1 MGERRGTK
9 ALELWCRRITDGY
22 PGVNVQNMTTSWRDG
37 LAFCAMIHHFRP
49 DLIDF
54 NGLNKDDVYRNN
66 ELAFRTAE
74 QHLGIPALLDAEDMA
89 SCAVPDRLSILTYL
103 SQFYQTFGG
112 SSPSRLATS
121 RTTESA
127 DERIAPVPESP
138 KQKVGSRLG
147 MRRDP
152 CAACGLPVFLAE
164 KLLIARAPYHR
175 TCFRCARCANQLTPG
190 NYYETEEGQ
199 YCCETCPDEE
209 EPASVRH
216 KYAEMSD
223 DGERERDEPPL
234 RPLSDEEK
242 TERKAVLENA
252 AVPDLI
258 SHTSQMRKN
267 FMTSH
272 LLSEKIDET
281 TVKDTTASTKI
292 DSDRREERKSRID
305 SAFPD
310 DDENKEEEEEEEDID
325 DNDDDDDDDNDDDDD
340 DDDDDDNNDDNDEE
354 EEEKEEKSSATD
366 SPDVQESI
374 VERYNVH
381 SALNSLD
388 IRSDEDQRSTAIS
401 FHDIGKK
408 RREEDTKESP
418 GRAGDRANSE
428 IKLSLVQKR
437 LQMFEVLDKRDRID
451 RTNQSRKE
459 SPMAQS
465 DSWDLAPDIL
475 PVNEEERPEKRLEE
489 DSMIK
494 NTDKNS
500 FENVGTQRKEDSKI
514 TSSERSKENLS
525 KDVIQVN
532 NEEHLED
539 NSKVRSIEKR
549 KESFAKLEKKR
560 SEDNEMD
567 TEHYETVKGS
577 GVLTAKGIDLSDSED
592 YPKDLN
598 PFKSD
603 EEDSMEDKLRT
614 AVDSSRN
621 NKVSTN
627 PFDSENEDVEEPE
640 PPKPAARSKLENRG
654 IIMETSV
661 TKRVLAAPQINLNPF
676 WSDEEEEYVSDE
688 EKRNKTPQ
696 GNVPVPK
703 PRTIKTT
710 EISVIPRKTNLDRG
724 GMYAS
729 NSSLTSSESTITPSG
744 TYRKKKPAP
753 QPPVAKELFPSDQR
767 EAPILKSCNSSL
779 SSYHDSSPRNTTPRA
794 RKTKPAPP
802 PPMPTSTPRN
812 VSTDSVLSF
821 DESPIIRFRSDD
833 RNLSM
838 WEDQKTNKDETNRN
852 RQSLSNVTCD
862 NPSCTSFTDKSVQGK
877 WKRKKGPAPPR
888 PIPHRRKIKVLSMKD
903 VKLELDEIE
912 LQQQGLERQGVRLEQ
927 LIRDKC
933 ESGPRTEDS
942 SLGTDVEEL
951 VLELFALVNEKNEL
965 FRRQAELMLLRRQ
978 QRLEE
983 EHAEVEYQIR
993 CLMCQPEATKTDF
1006 DKQREEALIQRLVEI
1021 VERRNEIVE
1030 CLEMDR
1036 RREVE
1041 EDRSI
1046 NKHMGLFAARNKNEL
1061 SSKDNDSSSTGKTK
1075 KGKKEKKEK
1084 KLKKVTKKDADKD
1097 VDETEV
1103 KLKRHS
1109 KRRWF

>member
-54 NGLNKDDVYRNN
+54 NSLNKDDVYRNN

-89 SCAVPDRLSILTYL
+89 SCTVPDRLSILTYL

-121 RTTESA
+121 RTAEADA

-152 CAACGLPVFLAE
+152 CAVCGLPVFLAE
-164 KLLIARAPYHR
+164 KLLVARVPYHR
-175 TCFRCARCANQLTPG
+175 TCFRCARCANQLMPG
-190 NYYETEEGQ
+190 NYYETEQGQ

-209 EPASVRH
+209 ETDGVRH
-216 KYAEMSD
+216 KYVDSDMSGTESEMN
-223 DGERERDEPPL
+223 EP

-242 TERKAVLENA
+242 TERKSILENA

-258 SHTSQMRKN
+258 SHTSQMRKS

-272 LLSEKIDET
+272 LLSEKYDEP
-281 TVKDTTASTKI
+281 VAKDSFASTRDI
-292 DSDRREERKSRID
+292 DSDCREETTESRVD

-310 DDENKEEEEEEEDID
+310 VDENEEEEQDEQELEEESH
-325 DNDDDDDDDNDDDDD
+325 
-340 DDDDDDNNDDNDEE
+340 
-354 EEEKEEKSSATD
+354 SSVMD
-366 SPDVQESI
+366 SPDMEESNI
-374 VERYNVH
+374 NRYDVH

-388 IRSDEDQRSTAIS
+388 IKSDENQRSTAIS
-401 FHDIGKK
+401 FHDIDKK
-408 RREEDTKESP
+408 RREENTKESP
-418 GRAGDRANSE
+418 GRAVKPANPE
-428 IKLSLVQKR
+428 TRLSLVQKR
-437 LQMFEVLDKRDRID
+437 LQMFE
-451 RTNQSRKE
+451 
-459 SPMAQS
+459 AQDEKNRVDNVGQREEINVMTS
-465 DSWDLAPDIL
+465 QGVTMVQGDSWNDLSPDVL
-475 PVNEEERPEKRLEE
+475 SVNEEEHPEKRLEK
-489 DSMIK
+489 DLIIK
-494 NTDKNS
+494 NIQKGKDS
-500 FENVGTQRKEDSKI
+500 IENVGIQQKEGLKVVSNEK
-514 TSSERSKENLS
+514 SEINFS
-525 KDVIQVN
+525 KDIVQVN
-532 NEEHLED
+532 NEEQTDESEHLKD
-539 NSKVRSIEKR
+539 DSKARSIERR
-549 KESFAKLEKKR
+549 KENMAKIENEQIDDEQVNEK
-560 SEDNEMD
+560 
-567 TEHYETVKGS
+567 HYESAMGS
-577 GVLTAKGIDLSDSED
+577 SVLTAKGINLSDKD
-592 YPKDLN
+592 YPDDLN

-603 EEDSMEDKLRT
+603 EEDN
-614 AVDSSRN
+614 AVEAKPQTVIDSSKN

-627 PFDSENEDVEEPE
+627 PFDSEDEDVEADM
-640 PPKPAARSKLENRG
+640 PKPAVRNKLENR
-654 IIMETSV
+654 EVPV

-676 WSDEEEEYVSDE
+676 WSDEEEEHGSDE
-688 EKRNKTPQ
+688 DKRNRTLP
-696 GNVPVPK
+696 GSIPVPK
-703 PRTIKTT
+703 PRTLKSSEVNASRRTDL
-710 EISVIPRKTNLDRG
+710 NRG
-724 GMYAS
+724 SLYAS
-729 NSSLTSSESTITPSG
+729 NSSLTSSESTTTPSG
-744 TYRKKKPAP
+744 TYKKKKPAP
-753 QPPVAKELFPSDQR
+753 QPPVAKELFLSEQH
-767 EAPILKSCNSSL
+767 ESPILKSREGTL
-779 SSYHDSSPRNTTPRA
+779 SYHDLSPRTTPRA

-812 VSTDSVLSF
+812 TSTGNAINF
-821 DESPIIRFRSDD
+821 DESPIIKLRRDD
-833 RNLSM
+833 ENWSL
-838 WEDQKTNKDETNRN
+838 WEDQKTNKDEANRN
-852 RQSLSNVTCD
+852 RQSLSST
-862 NPSCTSFTDKSVQGK
+862 SCTSSASYTSYADKSVQGK

-888 PIPHRRKIKVLSMKD
+888 PIPHRRKIKVISMKD

-912 LQQQGLERQGVRLEQ
+912 LQQQGLERQGVRLEKV
-927 LIRDKC
+927 IREKC
-933 ESGPRTEDS
+933 EPVERNGSENDS
-942 SLGTDVEEL
+942 SLPTYLEEL
-951 VLELFALVNEKNEL
+951 MLELFTLVNEKNEL

-993 CLMCQPEATKTDF
+993 CLMCQPEATKTDS

-1046 NKHMGLFAARNKNEL
+1046 NEHMGLFAARNKNEL
-1061 SSKDNDSSSTGKTK
+1061 LGRDNNSNAGKTK
-1075 KGKKEKKEK
+1075 KGKMEKLKEK
-1084 KLKKVTKKDADKD
+1084 KLKKVVKKDADKD

-1103 KLKRHS
+1103 KLKRHN

>member
-89 SCAVPDRLSILTYL
+89 SCTVPDRLSILTYL

-112 SSPSRLATS
+112 SSPSRLATN
-121 RTTESA
+121 RTTETA

-175 TCFRCARCANQLTPG
+175 TCFRCARCGNQLTPG

-209 EPASVRH
+209 VPASVH
-216 KYAEMSD
+216 CKYAESTMMS
-223 DGERERDEPPL
+223 GVEQERSEPS

-242 TERKAVLENA
+242 TERKDVQNLLEKTI
-252 AVPDLI
+252 VPDLI
-258 SHTSQMRKN
+258 SHTSQMRKS
-267 FMTSH
+267 FMASH
-272 LLSEKIDET
+272 LLSEKINESTARDANT
-281 TVKDTTASTKI
+281 KDVEVN
-292 DSDRREERKSRID
+292 SDYHEEEKSRID

-310 DDENKEEEEEEEDID
+310 DDENEEEEEEEG
-325 DNDDDDDDDNDDDDD
+325 
-340 DDDDDDNNDDNDEE
+340 
-354 EEEKEEKSSATD
+354 KSRSSATD
-366 SPDVQESI
+366 SPDTEESG
-374 VERYNVH
+374 VEPYNVH

-388 IRSDEDQRSTAIS
+388 SRCDEDQRSTAIS
-401 FHDIGKK
+401 FHDVDKE
-408 RREEDTKESP
+408 RRDKDTKESP
-418 GRAGDRANSE
+418 DRANKRANPE
-428 IKLSLVQKR
+428 ARLSLVQKR
-437 LQMFEVLDKRDRID
+437 LQMFEARDKID
-451 RTNQSRKE
+451 HAERMMNQGKTK
-459 SPMAQS
+459 SPVTQRN
-465 DSWDLAPDIL
+465 LEPDIL
-475 PVNEEERPEKRLEE
+475 RVNQEERLEKMLEE
-489 DSMIK
+489 DSKIK
-494 NTDKNS
+494 SIDKRRDS
-500 FENVGTQRKEDSKI
+500 FENTSKQRKEEDSTI
-514 TSSERSKENLS
+514 TNIEKCKDTFSKDVARASSEEQRITDNTQFEENSKVESIEREKENLTE
-525 KDVIQVN
+525 VEQREG
-532 NEEHLED
+532 NE
-539 NSKVRSIEKR
+539 IEKSYEN
-549 KESFAKLEKKR
+549 ES
-560 SEDNEMD
+560 NI
-567 TEHYETVKGS
+567 
-577 GVLTAKGIDLSDSED
+577 LTARDMDLTNHKD
-592 YPKDLN
+592 YPEDLN

-603 EEDSMEDKLRT
+603 EEDSITESKVRT
-614 AVDSSRN
+614 AIDS
-621 NKVSTN
+621 KVSTN
-627 PFDSENEDVEEPE
+627 PFDSEDEDVEELE

-654 IIMETSV
+654 IVTETSV
-661 TKRVLAAPQINLNPF
+661 TKRILAAPQINLNPF
-676 WSDEEEEYVSDE
+676 WSDEGEEHDSDE
-688 EKRNKTPQ
+688 KQSTKAQ

-703 PRTIKTT
+703 PRTIKT
-710 EISVIPRKTNLDRG
+710 ISEANIVLRRTDLNRG

-729 NSSLTSSESTITPSG
+729 NSSLTSSESTTTPSG

-753 QPPVAKELFPSDQR
+753 QPPAAKELFPSDQR
-767 EAPILKSCNSSL
+767 ESPMLKCNNTPP
-779 SSYHDSSPRNTTPRA
+779 SYHNSSSPRTMPRA

-812 VSTDSVLSF
+812 ISIDNTPSF
-821 DESPIIRFRSDD
+821 DESPIIKLRDYDHSL
-833 RNLSM
+833 NM
-838 WEDQKTNKDETNRN
+838 WEDQKTNKDEANRN
-852 RQSLSNVTCD
+852 RQSLSSITCID
-862 NPSCTSFTDKSVQGK
+862 SSSYTSYSDKSIQGK

-888 PIPHRRKIKVLSMKD
+888 PIPHRRKIKVISMKD

-912 LQQQGLERQGVRLEQ
+912 LQQQGLEKQGVRLEQ

-942 SLGTDVEEL
+942 SLSADVEEL

-1041 EDRSI
+1041 EDKSI

-1061 SSKDNDSSSTGKTK
+1061 LDRNNDSSSAEKSK
-1075 KGKKEKKEK
+1075 KGKAKEKLR
-1084 KLKKVTKKDADKD
+1084 KLKKVVKKDADKD

-1103 KLKRHS
+1103 KLKHHN
-1109 KRRWF
+1109 KRKWF

>member
-54 NGLNKDDVYRNN
+54 NSLNKDDVYRNN

-89 SCAVPDRLSILTYL
+89 SCMVPDRLSILTYL

-112 SSPSRLATS
+112 SSPSRLATN
-121 RTTESA
+121 RTTENA
-127 DERIAPVPESP
+127 DGRIAPVPESP

-175 TCFRCARCANQLTPG
+175 TCFRCARCCNQLTPG

-209 EPASVRH
+209 ETDSVRH
-216 KYAEMSD
+216 KYAESTMSD
-223 DGERERDEPPL
+223 TEREKNEP
-234 RPLSDEEK
+234 RSLSDEEK
-242 TERKAVLENA
+242 TERKVRNK
-252 AVPDLI
+252 
-258 SHTSQMRKN
+258 QQ
-267 FMTSH
+267 
-272 LLSEKIDET
+272 
-281 TVKDTTASTKI
+281 
-292 DSDRREERKSRID
+292 DRHEED
-305 SAFPD
+305 
-310 DDENKEEEEEEEDID
+310 EEEEEEESH
-325 DNDDDDDDDNDDDDD
+325 
-340 DDDDDDNNDDNDEE
+340 
-354 EEEKEEKSSATD
+354 SSVTD
-366 SPDVQESI
+366 SPDMEESNI
-374 VERYNVH
+374 EQYDVH

-388 IRSDEDQRSTAIS
+388 IRSDKDQRSTAIS
-401 FHDIGKK
+401 FHDIGKQ
-408 RREEDTKESP
+408 RRDDNTKESP
-418 GRAGDRANSE
+418 GCAGERANPE
-428 IKLSLVQKR
+428 TRLSLVQKR
-437 LQMFEVLDKRDRID
+437 LQMFESRDKRDHVDGTDQSKKRI
-451 RTNQSRKE
+451 
-459 SPMAQS
+459 PVAQDITMVQG
-465 DSWDLAPDIL
+465 DSWDLSPDVL
-475 PVNEEERPEKRLEE
+475 PMNEEERPEKRLEE
-489 DSMIK
+489 DSIIK
-494 NTDKNS
+494 NTDKHKDS
-500 FENVGTQRKEDSKI
+500 FENVGKQQKEDSKV
-514 TSSERSKENLS
+514 TNSEENFS
-525 KDVIQVN
+525 KDFVRVN
-532 NEEHLED
+532 NEDHLNKDKPHE
-539 NSKVRSIEKR
+539 NSAKVRSIERPK
-549 KESFAKLEKKR
+549 
-560 SEDNEMD
+560 DNFTKIENERIENNKMD
-567 TEHYETVKGS
+567 EEHYENAMGS
-577 GVLTAKGIDLSDSED
+577 SVLTAKGINLSDNEN
-592 YPKDLN
+592 YPEDLN

-603 EEDSMEDKLRT
+603 EEDNAAEESKPRT
-614 AVDSSRN
+614 VINSSKS
-621 NKVSTN
+621 NKGSTN
-627 PFDSENEDVEEPE
+627 PFDSEDEDIEEPE
-640 PPKPAARSKLENRG
+640 PPKPAIRNKPENRG
-654 IIMETSV
+654 TSV

-676 WSDEEEEYVSDE
+676 WSDEEEEHGSDE
-688 EKRNKTPQ
+688 ENRDRTSP

-710 EISVIPRKTNLDRG
+710 PEVNVVRRVDLDRG
-724 GMYAS
+724 GLYAS
-729 NSSLTSSESTITPSG
+729 NSSLTSSESTTTPGG

-753 QPPVAKELFPSDQR
+753 QPPVAKELFPSNQH
-767 EAPILKSCNSSL
+767 ESPILKSHNSTL
-779 SSYHDSSPRNTTPRA
+779 PSYHDSLSRTTPRA

-812 VSTDSVLSF
+812 ISVGKGLSL
-821 DESPIIRFRSDD
+821 DESPIIKLRDDD
-833 RNLSM
+833 RSLNM
-838 WEDQKTNKDETNRN
+838 WEDQKTNKDEANRN
-852 RQSLSNVTCD
+852 RQSLSSI
-862 NPSCTSFTDKSVQGK
+862 SCTDSSSYMSYTDKSVQGK

-888 PIPHRRKIKVLSMKD
+888 PIPHRRKIKVISMKD

-912 LQQQGLERQGVRLEQ
+912 LQQQGLEKQGVRLEQ

-933 ESGPRTEDS
+933 ESGPRTDDS

-983 EHAEVEYQIR
+983 EHVEVEYQIR

-1041 EDRSI
+1041 EDKSI

-1061 SSKDNDSSSTGKTK
+1061 TSKDNDSSNAGKTK
-1075 KGKKEKKEK
+1075 KEKTKEKVKEK
-1084 KLKKVTKKDADKD
+1084 KLKKATKKDADKD

-1103 KLKRHS
+1103 KLKRHG
-1109 KRRWF
+1109 KRKWF

>member
-54 NGLNKDDVYRNN
+54 NSLNKDDVYRNN

-121 RTTESA
+121 RTTETA

-164 KLLIARAPYHR
+164 KLLIARLPYHR
-175 TCFRCARCANQLTPG
+175 TCFRCARCGNQLTPG

-209 EPASVRH
+209 VPPAGLRH
-216 KYAEMSD
+216 KYTEPTAMS
-223 DGERERDEPPL
+223 GVERKEPP
-234 RPLSDEEK
+234 RSLSDEEK
-242 TERKAVLENA
+242 TERKDARSVLENA

-258 SHTSQMRKN
+258 SHTSQMRKS
-267 FMTSH
+267 FMASH
-272 LLSEKIDET
+272 LLSEKIDESAARDA
-281 TVKDTTASTKI
+281 KAI
-292 DSDRREERKSRID
+292 EADSDYRDDAKSRIG

-310 DDENKEEEEEEEDID
+310 DDDDDEDEEEEEEED
-325 DNDDDDDDDNDDDDD
+325 
-340 DDDDDDNNDDNDEE
+340 EE
-354 EEEKEEKSSATD
+354 EEEEEEEGEEESGSLATD
-366 SPDVQESI
+366 SPDMEESN
-374 VERYNVH
+374 VERYDVH

-388 IRSDEDQRSTAIS
+388 IKSDKDQQSTAIS
-401 FHDIGKK
+401 FHDVDK
-408 RREEDTKESP
+408 RRRGEDTKESP
-418 GRAGDRANSE
+418 GRAGERVNPEAR
-428 IKLSLVQKR
+428 LSLVQRR
-437 LQMFEVLDKRDRID
+437 LQMFESRDRKDDVERED
-451 RTNQSRKE
+451 RSVTDGPTARD
-459 SPMAQS
+459 
-465 DSWDLAPDIL
+465 DSWDRAPDVL
-475 PVNEEERPEKRLEE
+475 RTNEEKCPEEKR
-489 DSMIK
+489 DSTSDSTEK
-494 NTDKNS
+494 RENN
-500 FENVGTQRKEDSKI
+500 FENVGKERKVEDSRI
-514 TSSERSKENLS
+514 TSIERREESFSKNS
-525 KDVIQVN
+525 TQTN
-532 NEEHLED
+532 NEERLDKQPER
-539 NSKVRSIEKR
+539 SSRARSIERR
-549 KESFAKLEKKR
+549 KDER
-560 SEDNEMD
+560 SSCEDPA
-567 TEHYETVKGS
+567 GS
-577 GVLTAKGIDLSDSED
+577 DVLTAKAIDLSDGKD
-592 YPKDLN
+592 YPEGLN
-598 PFKSD
+598 PFNSD
-603 EEDSMEDKLRT
+603 EEDSAVGDTLRT
-614 AVDSSRN
+614 AINSSRSD
-621 NKVSTN
+621 KMSTN
-627 PFDSENEDVEEPE
+627 PFDSEDEDVEEHELPR
-640 PPKPAARSKLENRG
+640 PAARSRMENWRASTG
-654 IIMETSV
+654 TPT

-676 WSDEEEEYVSDE
+676 WSDDEEEGERDSDE
-688 EKRNKTPQ
+688 ERRDRTPQ
-696 GNVPVPK
+696 GSAPVPK

-710 EISVIPRKTNLDRG
+710 PEAVSVAVSRRADLNRG
-724 GMYAS
+724 GQYAS
-729 NSSLTSSESTITPSG
+729 NSSLTSSESTTTPGG
-744 TYRKKKPAP
+744 TYRKKKPPAP
-753 QPPVAKELFPSDQR
+753 QPPATRELFPSDQR
-767 EAPILKSCNSSL
+767 ESPARKSTCDSTSL
-779 SSYHDSSPRNTTPRA
+779 SYHNSSPRTTPRA
-794 RKTKPAPP
+794 RKSKPAPP
-802 PPMPTSTPRN
+802 PPMPTSTP
-812 VSTDSVLSF
+812 VSIGSALSF
-821 DESPIIRFRSDD
+821 DESPIIKLHGTDD
-833 RNLSM
+833 DLNM
-838 WEDQKTNKDETNRN
+838 WEDQKTNKDEANRN
-852 RQSLSNVTCD
+852 RQSLSGV
-862 NPSCTSFTDKSVQGK
+862 SCADSLSYKSYADKSVQGK

-888 PIPHRRKIKVLSMKD
+888 PTPHRRKIKVISMKD

-933 ESGPRTEDS
+933 ESGSRTEDS
-942 SLGTDVEEL
+942 SLGIDVEEL

-1006 DKQREEALIQRLVEI
+1006 DKQREEALIQRLVQI

-1041 EDRSI
+1041 EDKSI
-1046 NKHMGLFAARNKNEL
+1046 NKHMGLFAARNKNDL
-1061 SSKDNDSSSTGKTK
+1061 SSRDNDSSNTGKTK
-1075 KGKKEKKEK
+1075 KGKIKEKLKEKKSK
-1084 KLKKVTKKDADKD
+1084 KAAKKDADKD

-1103 KLKRHS
+1103 KLKRHN
-1109 KRRWF
+1109 KRKWF

>member
-54 NGLNKDDVYRNN
+54 NSLNKDDVYRNN

-89 SCAVPDRLSILTYL
+89 SCTVPDRLSILTYL

-112 SSPSRLATS
+112 SSPSRLATN
-121 RTTESA
+121 RTTETA

-164 KLLIARAPYHR
+164 KLLIARVPYHR
-175 TCFRCARCANQLTPG
+175 TCFRCARCSNQLTPG

-209 EPASVRH
+209 EIDSVRH
-216 KYAEMSD
+216 NYAEPAMS
-223 DGERERDEPPL
+223 GAERETSEP

-242 TERKAVLENA
+242 TEMKGVLENA

-272 LLSEKIDET
+272 LLSEKHEST
-281 TVKDTTASTKI
+281 AKDAFASTRD
-292 DSDRREERKSRID
+292 DSGHREEIKSRVG

-310 DDENKEEEEEEEDID
+310 DDENEEEEENDYDDDDDDDEEEEEEE
-325 DNDDDDDDDNDDDDD
+325 
-340 DDDDDDNNDDNDEE
+340 EE
-354 EEEKEEKSSATD
+354 EEFRGSMMD
-366 SPDVQESI
+366 SPDVEESN
-374 VERYNVH
+374 VERYDVH

-388 IRSDEDQRSTAIS
+388 IRSDKDQRSTAIS
-401 FHDIGKK
+401 FHDIGK
-408 RREEDTKESP
+408 RRREEEDTKESP
-418 GRAGDRANSE
+418 GRAGERAE
-428 IKLSLVQKR
+428 TRQSLVQKR
-437 LQMFEVLDKRDRID
+437 LQMFEGRDKTDHVD
-451 RTNQSRKE
+451 RTDQSKKKN
-459 SPMAQS
+459 PVAHDVTMVQG
-465 DSWDLAPDIL
+465 DSWHLSPDVL
-475 PVNEEERPEKRLEE
+475 PASDEEERPEKRLEE
-489 DSMIK
+489 DSIIK
-494 NTDKNS
+494 NTDKRKDS
-500 FENVGTQRKEDSKI
+500 FENIGEQQDEDSKV
-514 TSSERSKENLS
+514 T
-525 KDVIQVN
+525 N
-532 NEEHLED
+532 NEENHSKNLVGASNEGRLDKDKQLE
-539 NSKVRSIEKR
+539 NSSKVRSIERR
-549 KESFAKLEKKR
+549 KESFAKIAKNER
-560 SEDNEMD
+560 IEGSEIDGK
-567 TEHYETVKGS
+567 HYDSAMMGS
-577 GVLTAKGIDLSDSED
+577 SVLTAKGINLSDNGD
-592 YPKDLN
+592 YPEDLN

-603 EEDSMEDKLRT
+603 EEDNAVEGRPRT
-614 AVDSSRN
+614 VINNSRN
-621 NKVSTN
+621 NKASTN
-627 PFDSENEDVEEPE
+627 PFDSEDEDVEEQPE
-640 PPKPAARSKLENRG
+640 PPRPAARSKPENG
-654 IIMETSV
+654 GASV

-676 WSDEEEEYVSDE
+676 WSDEDEEHGSDE
-688 EKRNKTPQ
+688 DRTSPESA
-696 GNVPVPK
+696 PVPK
-703 PRTIKTT
+703 PRTIKTAP
-710 EISVIPRKTNLDRG
+710 EVGVAPRRVDLDRG
-724 GMYAS
+724 GVYAS
-729 NSSLTSSESTITPSG
+729 NSSLTSSESTSTPGG

-767 EAPILKSCNSSL
+767 ESPALKSHNSTLPSYHESSL
-779 SSYHDSSPRNTTPRA
+779 HTTPRA
-794 RKTKPAPP
+794 RKAKPAPP

-812 VSTDSVLSF
+812 VSIGLSF
-821 DESPIIRFRSDD
+821 DESPIVKIRGDD
-833 RNLSM
+833 RNLNM

-852 RQSLSNVTCD
+852 RQSLSSV
-862 NPSCTSFTDKSVQGK
+862 SCGTDSSSYTSYADKSVQGK

-888 PIPHRRKIKVLSMKD
+888 PIPHRRKIKVISMKD

-933 ESGPRTEDS
+933 ESGPRSDDS

-983 EHAEVEYQIR
+983 EHVEVEYQIR
-993 CLMCQPEATKTDF
+993 CLMCQPEATKTDS
-1006 DKQREEALIQRLVEI
+1006 DKHREEALIQRLVEI

-1041 EDRSI
+1041 EDKSI

-1061 SSKDNDSSSTGKTK
+1061 SGKGNDPSNAGKTK
-1075 KGKKEKKEK
+1075 KGKAKEKVKEKKVK
-1084 KLKKVTKKDADKD
+1084 KATKKDADKD

-1103 KLKRHS
+1103 KLKRHG
-1109 KRRWF
+1109 KRKWF

>member
-54 NGLNKDDVYRNN
+54 NSLNKDDVYRNN

-89 SCAVPDRLSILTYL
+89 SCMVPDRLSILTYL

-112 SSPSRLATS
+112 SSPSRLATN

-127 DERIAPVPESP
+127 DDRIAPVPESP

-164 KLLIARAPYHR
+164 KLLIARVPYHR
-175 TCFRCARCANQLTPG
+175 TCFRCARCCNQLTPG

-209 EPASVRH
+209 ETDSVLH
-216 KYAEMSD
+216 KYAESTMSD
-223 DGERERDEPPL
+223 TEREKNEP

-242 TERKAVLENA
+242 TERKSVLENV

-258 SHTSQMRKN
+258 SHTSQMRKS

-272 LLSEKIDET
+272 LLSEKFEST
-281 TVKDTTASTKI
+281 AKDTFESTKS
-292 DSDRREERKSRID
+292 DSDHRQETKSRIG

-310 DDENKEEEEEEEDID
+310 DDENEEDEEEGEEEEEEESH
-325 DNDDDDDDDNDDDDD
+325 
-340 DDDDDDNNDDNDEE
+340 
-354 EEEKEEKSSATD
+354 SSVTD
-366 SPDVQESI
+366 SPDVEESNI
-374 VERYNVH
+374 ERYDVH

-388 IRSDEDQRSTAIS
+388 IRSDKDQRSTAIS
-401 FHDIGKK
+401 FHDIDKQ
-408 RREEDTKESP
+408 RRNDDTKESP
-418 GRAGDRANSE
+418 GCASE
-428 IKLSLVQKR
+428 RVNPETRLSLVQKR
-437 LQMFEVLDKRDRID
+437 LQMFESRDKRDHVDGTDQSKKR
-451 RTNQSRKE
+451 NQV
-459 SPMAQS
+459 AQDITMVQG
-465 DSWDLAPDIL
+465 DSWDLSPDVL
-475 PVNEEERPEKRLEE
+475 QANEEERSEKRLEE
-489 DSMIK
+489 DSISK
-494 NTDKNS
+494 NTDKHKDS
-500 FENVGTQRKEDSKI
+500 FENVGIQQKEDSKI
-514 TSSERSKENLS
+514 TNSEENFS
-525 KDVIQVN
+525 KDFVRAN
-532 NEEHLED
+532 DED
-539 NSKVRSIEKR
+539 RLNKDKLHENSVKVRSIERR
-549 KESFAKLEKKR
+549 KENFTKIE
-560 SEDNEMD
+560 NERTENNKMD
-567 TEHYETVKGS
+567 EEHYEHATGNSVLTVKG
-577 GVLTAKGIDLSDSED
+577 INLSDNEN
-592 YPKDLN
+592 YPEDLN

-603 EEDSMEDKLRT
+603 EED
-614 AVDSSRN
+614 N
-621 NKVSTN
+621 
-627 PFDSENEDVEEPE
+627 
-640 PPKPAARSKLENRG
+640 
-654 IIMETSV
+654 
-661 TKRVLAAPQINLNPF
+661 RVLAAPQINLNPF
-676 WSDEEEEYVSDE
+676 WSDEEEEHGSDE
-688 EKRNKTPQ
+688 ERRDKTPH
-696 GNVPVPK
+696 GNMPVPK

-710 EISVIPRKTNLDRG
+710 PEVNVARRADLDRG
-724 GMYAS
+724 GLYAS
-729 NSSLTSSESTITPSG
+729 NTSLTSSESTITPGG

-753 QPPVAKELFPSDQR
+753 QPPVAKELFPSNQH
-767 EAPILKSCNSSL
+767 ESPVPKSHNSTLLSCHNSS
-779 SSYHDSSPRNTTPRA
+779 SRTTPKA
-794 RKTKPAPP
+794 RKNKPAPP

-812 VSTDSVLSF
+812 VSISKGLSL
-821 DESPIIRFRSDD
+821 DESPIIKLRDDD
-833 RNLSM
+833 RNLNM
-838 WEDQKTNKDETNRN
+838 WEDQKTNKDEANRN
-852 RQSLSNVTCD
+852 RQSLSNI
-862 NPSCTSFTDKSVQGK
+862 SCTDSSSYMSYTDKSVQGK

-888 PIPHRRKIKVLSMKD
+888 PIPHRRKIKVISMKD

-933 ESGPRTEDS
+933 ESGPRIDDS
-942 SLGTDVEEL
+942 SLGADVEEL

-983 EHAEVEYQIR
+983 EHVEVEYQIR

-1041 EDRSI
+1041 EDKSI

-1061 SSKDNDSSSTGKTK
+1061 ASKSNDSSNAGKTK
-1075 KGKKEKKEK
+1075 KGKTKEKVKEK
-1084 KLKKVTKKDADKD
+1084 KLKKATKKDADKD

-1103 KLKRHS
+1103 KLKRHG
-1109 KRRWF
+1109 KRKWF